1 MTLIIV
7 EPTYRDAEHAPVN
20 AVFAQAL
27 ATSAACIAATPT
39 QHDALTAI
47 DPSAA
52 LPSYTPIAVLP
63 PGGVTLHRMRTQWRT
78 LAALV
83 TQHRATKLLLLSA
96 GPETLF
102 VARAL
107 VTRYPALTIHAIMHG
122 NMADLAGWRS
132 RDPRRRLID
141 LRAGLRWANHPRI
154 HLVVLEQYIAD
165 AAHRGSGPAGRGR
178 GWRGIHNPLRV
189 WPHPTMAQEQPT
201 PHSWSPGPRLR
212 LTVPGTANREKGFDT
227 ILALAADAPQH
238 DWFVT
243 GRLGAEY
250 RDAPIAAAPGRLSR
264 PDYLAALR
272 SADYAVLAHQ
282 PAYDLTASGSILD
295 CATNGIPIIA
305 LHSPAMDALTAAHG
319 ALGYGVP
326 DRAAADALLHSPALQ
341 DHAAYARFQT
351 ALDAL
356 HRSRTAA
363 ALAPLLHRDLG
374 TDA

>member
-1 MTLIIV
+1 M
-7 EPTYRDAEHAPVN
+7 
-20 AVFAQAL
+20 
-27 ATSAACIAATPT
+27 
-39 QHDALTAI
+39 
-47 DPSAA
+47 
-52 LPSYTPIAVLP
+52 
-63 PGGVTLHRMRTQWRT
+63 
-78 LAALV
+78 
-83 TQHRATKLLLLSA
+83 
-96 GPETLF
+96 
-102 VARAL
+102 
-107 VTRYPALTIHAIMHG
+107 
-122 NMADLAGWRS
+122 
-132 RDPRRRLID
+132 
-141 LRAGLRWANHPRI
+141 
-154 HLVVLEQYIAD
+154 
-165 AAHRGSGPAGRGR
+165 
-178 GWRGIHNPLRV
+178 
-189 WPHPTMAQEQPT
+189 
-201 PHSWSPGPRLR
+201 
-212 LTVPGTANREKGFDT
+212 
-227 ILALAADAPQH
+227 
-238 DWFVT
+238 
-243 GRLGAEY
+243 
-250 RDAPIAAAPGRLSR
+250 SR

>member
-1 MTLIIV
+1 MTLIIA
-7 EPTYRDAEHAPVN
+7 EPTYRDAEHAPTN
-20 AVFAQAL
+20 AVFAHVL
-27 ATSAACIAATPT
+27 AGHAACLAATTIQYDAIAAAASGT
-39 QHDALTAI
+39 
-47 DPSAA
+47 A
-52 LPSYTPIAVLP
+52 LPPHTPITVLP
-63 PGGVTLHRMRTQWRT
+63 PGGVNLERMHTQWRT
-78 LAALV
+78 LNALV
-83 TQHRATKLLLLSA
+83 TQRRGTKLLLLSA
-96 GPETLF
+96 GPETMF

-107 VTRYPALTIHAIMHG
+107 VTRHPALVIHAIMHG

-141 LRAGLRWANHPRI
+141 LRAGLGVAKHPRI
-154 HLVVLEQYIAD
+154 HLVVLENYIA
-165 AAHRGSGPAGRGR
+165 AAAARGGPL
-178 GWRGIHNPLRV
+178 WRGVPNALRIWPL
-189 WPHPTMAQEQPT
+189 PTLAQEEPAPRKWT
-201 PHSWSPGPRLR
+201 PGPRLR

-295 CATNGIPIIA
+295 CATNGIPLIA
-305 LHSPAMDALTAAHG
+305 LHSPAVDALTAAHG
-319 ALGYGVP
+319 PLGYSVP
-326 DRAAADALLHSPALQ
+326 DRAAAEVLLRSPVLQ
-341 DHAAYARFQT
+341 DRVAYARFQT

-374 TDA
+374 IEA